1 MIAFIDIETAGWSK
15 EKNALCEVA
24 VIITDGT
31 NIVTEFST
39 CISTYIRESG
49 EPVSYKD
56 DAMAVNGIT
65 MQEIQEGTNIKTSF
79 SRIITWIQEHN
90 VHTVA
95 GHGITSFDLP
105 WLNYLMMR
113 FNQFNFVDYNV
124 IDTLIM
130 CRNAYT
136 GSHKLEDACIRYG
149 IEQGNHRALNDARA
163 SFELWKILSN
173 RL

>member
-1 MIAFIDIETAGWSK
+1 MIAFIDIETGGFSK
-15 EKNALCEVA
+15 EKNALCEIA
-24 VIITDGT
+24 VVITDGT

-39 CISTYIRESG
+39 CISTYNRENG

-65 MQEIQEGTNIKTSF
+65 MQEIEKGTDIQNSF
-79 SRIITWIQEHN
+79 TQIIAGLQYHS

-113 FNQFNFVDYNV
+113 FNQFNFVGYNV

-163 SFELWKILSN
+163 SFELWKVLSN